1 MVSLLFEYGW
11 KPGEIDKD
19 GNTVAQW
26 AEAGQY
32 HILKEWIEM
41 MERTRVAQL
50 QLEKLKSSD
59 AKRNVSSKPSSSNKT
74 RNKQRK
80 SHGHYVM
87 R

>member
-11 KPGEIDKD
+11 KPDEIDKD

-32 HILKEWIEM
+32 HSLKEWIEM

-50 QLEKLKSSD
+50 QLEKLKSSN
-59 AKRNVSSKPSSSNKT
+59 AKRHVSSTSSTSN
-74 RNKQRK
+74 NKQRK
-80 SHGHYVM
+80 SHSHYVM